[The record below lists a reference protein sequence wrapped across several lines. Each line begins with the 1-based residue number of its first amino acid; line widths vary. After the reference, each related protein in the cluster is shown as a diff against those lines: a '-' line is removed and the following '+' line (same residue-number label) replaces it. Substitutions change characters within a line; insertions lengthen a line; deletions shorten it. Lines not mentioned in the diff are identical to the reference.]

1 MFIDEISYDEI
12 KEFRSQLKTA
22 WRRIGDGSLNPGAH
36 CSGCPAISICPA
48 HAGAIMQI
56 ETGLAMTPE
65 RVGEMA
71 QKLAAFQK
79 AGEKIEAEIKAWIK
93 SYGLPSGD
101 KTRAVPLPSGKWYR
115 TKPTKQ
121 AAWQITTKQLREVM
135 GVEAAEKVFEAL
147 KKAGYLK
154 DREYDDW
161 RVVNDT

>member
-1 MFIDEISYDEI
+1 
-12 KEFRSQLKTA
+12 
-22 WRRIGDGSLNPGAH
+22 
-36 CSGCPAISICPA
+36 
-48 HAGAIMQI
+48 MQI